1 MVPRHFALSLPTVD
15 AKYLSQLIYMSDKV
29 HVKSTYTLP
38 KWREMCPWQKLSVSS
53 VTFFNVMQVT

>member
-38 KWREMCPWQKLSVSS
+38 K
-53 VTFFNVMQVT
+53 